1 MRVKE
6 LIKKYT
12 WQLAAILA
20 GLSLFFFG
28 LWQLDLLCA
37 PYIWSD
43 KKVIEILPFWYMLN
57 TEAYVMFYAWI
68 LVGVFLIAVGLW
80 LWEDNG

>member
-1 MRVKE
+1 MNFKA
-6 LIKKYT
+6 LIKKHT
-12 WQLAAILA
+12 AELAVILT

-37 PYIWSD
+37 PYIWAD

-57 TEAYVMFYAWI
+57 TNAYVMFFIWI
-68 LVGVFLIAVGLW
+68 QLGLLLIGIGFW
-80 LWEDNG
+80 FWED